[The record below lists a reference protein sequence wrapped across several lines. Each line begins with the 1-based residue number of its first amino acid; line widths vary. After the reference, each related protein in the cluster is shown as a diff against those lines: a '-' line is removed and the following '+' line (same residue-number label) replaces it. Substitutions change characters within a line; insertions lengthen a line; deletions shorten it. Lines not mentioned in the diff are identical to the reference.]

1 MHHRPTGGGG
11 GDGENGDKHPQRRR
25 GPRELLEH
33 SRRVLFFALSADL
46 LLFIILSSVFWVQ
59 RHMGHLVPNGGHLL
73 GWKHFA
79 LPPILWASTALLLL
93 SGVTMEMARQQMFSE
108 MRVMEE
114 WFGLGR
120 PTVRRAVPWLVAT
133 AALGALFLAGE
144 WTAWSQLRMEWA
156 NFRMALD
163 GLLFP
168 MLMAAHGLHLLLG
181 LLALVAV
188 FPALLLAKRME
199 LRQTIVDCVAWYW
212 YAMCALWV
220 FLFGLLLGAR

>member
-1 MHHRPTGGGG
+1 MHHRPTGGG

-33 SRRVLFFALSADL
+33 SRRVLFFVLSADL
-46 LLFIILSSVFWVQ
+46 LLFTTLFGVLWVQ
-59 RHMGHLVPNGGHLL
+59 QHMGHVGPSDGNLL
-73 GWKHFA
+73 GWKH
-79 LPPILWASTALLLL
+79 LPPILWTSTALLLL

-144 WTAWSQLRMEWA
+144 WTAWPQPRMAWA
-156 NFRMALD
+156 NFRMAQ
-163 GLLFP
+163 GGHFFPPLL
-168 MLMAAHGLHLLLG
+168 ATHGLHLLLG

-188 FPALLLAKRME
+188 FPALLVAKRME
-199 LRQTIVDCVAWYW
+199 VRQVIVDCAAWYW
-212 YAMCALWV
+212 YAMCLLWV